1 MKVEFHPEAEEEFIE
16 EAAFYEQQVPSLG
29 NAFVAE
35 VELAV
40 TILED
45 YPELGA
51 EFDSPFRYLPMRRFP
66 HSLIYAVESHCIW
79 IVAVGHHRRR
89 PGYWRN
95 RQDR

>member
-1 MKVEFHPEAEEEFIE
+1 MRVDFHPEAEVEFIE
-16 EAAFYEQQVPSLG
+16 EAVFYEDQVPSLG
-29 NAFVAE
+29 SAFIAE

-40 TILED
+40 AILEE

-79 IVAVGHHRRR
+79 IVAVAHQRRR
-89 PGYWRN
+89 PGYWRD